1 MGLNRREFLQQAGR
15 VLAGLGI
22 GEALWLRLG
31 DRYLQALAQ
40 PTARKLAL
48 LVGVDKYPDSPLRG
62 CVTDVQLQREL
73 LIYRFGFA
81 ASDILTLTNAQAT
94 RENIETAF
102 VTHLSEQAK
111 PGDVVV
117 FHFSGCGSRVS
128 SIESPGIIQ
137 NSLVPADDVLPLL
150 GNRAVND
157 ILEETLLLLVRSL
170 STENAIAIL
179 DTSYTYPGFPK
190 NGNFRIR
197 SRPRPTVGQQ
207 SIAELTFVQGLKSR
221 PNLRREAVVL
231 AAAANSQIAAEQ
243 EWNGFTAGLF
253 TYALTQTLW
262 WATPA
267 SSLQVSFSRSASK
280 VELTGL
286 SQQPQIR
293 HEVLTASAV
302 VSWENLMLNSAT
314 ADGAVTA
321 VEDGGKTVQLW
332 LGGLSP
338 EVLES
343 AAGSVFAV
351 DNSSEGDSLQD
362 SYASRLV
369 LLRRTGLS
377 AKAQIL
383 DKPDRTFGQL
393 TAGLLVREEIRVLP
407 RNISLTVA
415 LGSGLERIE
424 RVDATSAFA
433 TVPQVSVA
441 GSDQLADCR
450 FGRVPETTLAETVS
464 AAPVLSQTRYGL
476 FSLNQIAIPDTEGDG
491 GEAVKVAVQ
500 RLTPPLKAL
509 LAAKLLRLTINEGS
523 SLLKVRAVLATL
535 APQAR
540 AVAQRE
546 PVRADRT
553 YRLEPLSAETEKS
566 ANIDLLSLKNGSRIQ
581 YRLYNES
588 DRPVYAAVF
597 AIDSAGRLLAVNFD
611 GINANGGMSRAIDP
625 GENLSVPAAGAVG
638 LAVSGALG
646 LTETLIIVS
655 VAPFDRTLAA
665 IAAEMQPTRDTLP
678 VVLLNP
684 LTVARAVLED
694 LHAASIPGVQKV
706 GISTDDLALDVN
718 VWASLSFVYRV
729 IGNG

>member
-1 MGLNRREFLQQAGR
+1 MGLKRREFLQQAGR
-15 VLAGLGI
+15 VMAAIGI

-48 LVGVDKYPDSPLRG
+48 LIGVDKYPDSPLRG
-62 CVTDVQLQREL
+62 CVTDVELQREL

-81 ASDILTLTNAQAT
+81 QSDILTLTNAQAT

-128 SIESPGIIQ
+128 SIDSPGIIQ

-179 DTSYTYPGFPK
+179 DTSYTYAGFPK

-197 SRPRPTVGQQ
+197 SRPRPTVGQP

-221 PNLRREAVVL
+221 PNLRQEAVVL
-231 AAAANSQIAAEQ
+231 AAATNSQIAAEQ

-267 SSLQVSFSRSASK
+267 SSLQVSFSRAAGK

-293 HEVLTASAV
+293 NQVLAAAAV
-302 VSWENLMLNSAT
+302 VNWENLMLNSAT

-351 DNSSEGDSLQD
+351 DDSSEGDSLGD
-362 SYASRLV
+362 SYASRFV

-383 DKPDRTFGQL
+383 DKPDRALGKL

-407 RNISLTVA
+407 RNIGLTVA
-415 LGSGLERIE
+415 LDSGLERIE

-476 FSLNQIAIPDTEGDG
+476 FSLGQISIPDTEGDG

-500 RLTPPLKAL
+500 RLTPQLKAL
-509 LAAKLLRLTINEGS
+509 LAAKLLRLTVNEGS
-523 SLLKVRAVLATL
+523 SLRAVRAVLATL

-597 AIDSAGRLLAVNFD
+597 AIDSAGRLLAVNSD
-611 GINANGGMSRAIDP
+611 GLNANGGMSRAIAP

-665 IAAEMQPTRDTLP
+665 IALEMQQTRDTLP
-678 VVLLNP
+678 LALLNP
-684 LTVARAVLED
+684 LNVARAMLED
-694 LHAASIPGVQKV
+694 LHVASIPGVQKL

-718 VWASLSFVYRV
+718 VWATLSFVYRV
-729 IGNG
+729 V

>member
-1 MGLNRREFLQQAGR
+1 MQKTGR
-15 VLAGLGI
+15 VLAAIGI
-22 GEALWLRLG
+22 GEALWLPLG

-48 LVGVDKYPDSPLRG
+48 LVGIDKYPNSPLRG
-62 CVTDVQLQREL
+62 CVTDVELQREL

-81 ASDILTLTNAQAT
+81 PSDILTLTDSQAT

-128 SIESPGIIQ
+128 SIDSPDKMQ
-137 NSLVPADDVLPLL
+137 NSLVPVDDVLPLL
-150 GNRAVND
+150 GNRTVND

-170 STENAIAIL
+170 PTENAIAIL
-179 DTSYTYPGFPK
+179 DTGYNYPGFSQ

-197 SRPRPTVGQQ
+197 SRPRPTVGQL
-207 SIAELTFVQGLKSR
+207 STAELTFAQGLRLR
-221 PNLRREAVVL
+221 PNLRSAPAIL

-243 EWNGFTAGLF
+243 EWNGFSAGLF
-253 TYALTQTLW
+253 TYTLTQTLW

-267 SSLQVSFSRSASK
+267 SSLQVSFSRAAGT
-280 VELTGL
+280 VERLGL

-293 HEVLTASAV
+293 HEVLTVPPAV
-302 VSWENLMLNSAT
+302 DWESLMLNSAA

-321 VEDGGKTVQLW
+321 VEDGDKTVQLW

-338 EVLES
+338 SVLES
-343 AAGSVFAV
+343 AAGSVFVV
-351 DNSSEGDSLQD
+351 DS
-362 SYASRLV
+362 ASGGERL
-369 LLRRTGLS
+369 LLRGRTGLS

-383 DKPDRTFGQL
+383 DKPDRTFDQL

-407 RNISLTVA
+407 RNIGLTVA
-415 LGSGLERIE
+415 LDSGLERIE

-433 TVPQVSVA
+433 TVPQVSPV
-441 GSDQLADCR
+441 GSEQPADCR
-450 FGRVPETTLAETVS
+450 FGRVPETTLAESVS

-476 FSLNQIAIPDTEGDG
+476 FSLGQIPIPDTEGDG

-500 RLTPPLKAL
+500 RLTPQLKAL
-509 LAAKLLRLTINEGS
+509 LALKLLRLTANEGAS
-523 SLLKVRAVLATL
+523 RLKVRATLATL

-540 AVAQRE
+540 VVAQKE
-546 PVRADRT
+546 PVRAVKRSYPVGNRT
-553 YRLEPLSAETEKS
+553 YRLEPLTTETEKS
-566 ANIDLLSLKNGSRIQ
+566 GNIDLLNVKIGSRIQ

-597 AIDSAGRLLAVNFD
+597 ASDTTGRLLAVNYD
-611 GINANGGMSRAIDP
+611 SNTVGGMSRAIAP
-625 GENLSVPAAGAVG
+625 GENLSVPTAGAVG
-638 LAVSGALG
+638 LAVFGAIG
-646 LTETLIIVS
+646 LTETQIIFS

-665 IAAEMQPTRDTLP
+665 IEAEMQQTRDTLP
-678 VVLLNP
+678 VVVSNP
-684 LTVARAVLED
+684 LTVARAMLED
-694 LHAASIPGVQKV
+694 LHAASIPSVQKV
-706 GISTDDLALDVN
+706 GISTEDLALDVN
-718 VWASLSFVYRV
+718 VWATLSFVYRV

>member
-1 MGLNRREFLQQAGR
+1 MGLKRREFLQQAGR
-15 VLAGLGI
+15 VLAAIGI
-22 GEALWLRLG
+22 SEALWLRPG
-31 DRYLQALAQ
+31 DRYLQAIAQ

-62 CVTDVQLQREL
+62 CVTDVELQREL

-81 ASDILTLTNAQAT
+81 PSDILTLTDDRAT

-111 PGDVVV
+111 PGDAVV

-128 SIESPGIIQ
+128 SIESPGKMQ
-137 NSLVPADDVLPLL
+137 NSLVPADDVLPLSGQL
-150 GNRAVND
+150 AVND

-170 STENAIAIL
+170 ATENAIAIL

-197 SRPRPTVGQQ
+197 SRPRPAIGEP
-207 SIAELTFVQGLKSR
+207 SLAELTFAEGLKSR
-221 PNLRREAVVL
+221 PNLRPAASVV

-243 EWNGFTAGLF
+243 DWNGFSAGLF

-262 WATPA
+262 RATPA
-267 SSLQVSFSRSASK
+267 SSFSVCFSRAAGN
-280 VELTGL
+280 VEQVAGL
-286 SQQPQIR
+286 SQQPQILN
-293 HEVLTASAV
+293 HNLTAAPAV
-302 VSWENLMLNSAT
+302 DFSSLMLNSP

-338 EVLES
+338 GVLES
-343 AAGSVFAV
+343 AGGSVFAV
-351 DNSSEGDSLQD
+351 DS
-362 SYASRLV
+362 ASGGERLV
-369 LLRRTGLS
+369 LLRRAGLS

-383 DKPDRTFGQL
+383 DKPDRAFGQL

-407 RNISLTVA
+407 RNIGLTVA
-415 LGSGLERIE
+415 LDSGLERIE

-433 TVPQVSVA
+433 TVPQVSAV
-441 GSDQLADCR
+441 GSDQPADCR
-450 FGRVPETTLAETVS
+450 FGRVPETALAETVS
-464 AAPVLSQTRYGL
+464 AGPVLDRGRYGL
-476 FSLNQIAIPDTEGDG
+476 FSLGQMPVPDSGGDG

-500 RLTPPLKAL
+500 RLTPQLKAL
-509 LAAKLLRLTINEGS
+509 LALKLLRLTVNEGS
-523 SLLKVRAVLATL
+523 SRLKVRAVLATL

-540 AVAQRE
+540 AVAQRS
-546 PVRADRT
+546 PVRADRA
-553 YRLEPLSAETEKS
+553 YRLEPLSVESEKS
-566 ANIDLLSLKNGSRIQ
+566 ANIDLLSLKIGTRIQ
-581 YRLYNES
+581 YRLYNEG

-597 AIDSAGRLLAVNFD
+597 SSDTAGRLLAVNS
-611 GINANGGMSRAIDP
+611 GGPNAAGGMSRPIAP

-638 LAVSGALG
+638 LAVSGAIG
-646 LTETLIIVS
+646 LAETLIVFS
-655 VAPFDRTLAA
+655 DSPFDRTLAA
-665 IAAEMQPTRDTLP
+665 ISAEMQPARDTLP
-678 VVLLNP
+678 AVLSNP

-694 LHAASIPGVQKV
+694 LHAASVPGVQKV

-718 VWASLSFVYRV
+718 VWATLSFVYRV
-729 IGNG
+729 V

>member
-1 MGLNRREFLQQAGR
+1 MGLKRREFLQQAGR
-15 VLAGLGI
+15 VLATIGI

-48 LVGVDKYPDSPLRG
+48 LVGIDKYPNSPLRG
-62 CVTDVQLQREL
+62 CITDVELQREL

-81 ASDILTLTNAQAT
+81 PSDILTLTDTQAT

-128 SIESPGIIQ
+128 SIESPGKMQ
-137 NSLVPADDVLPLL
+137 NSLVPVDDVLPLL
-150 GNRAVND
+150 GNRTVND

-170 STENAIAIL
+170 PTENAIAIL
-179 DTSYTYPGFPK
+179 DTGYNYPGFSQ

-197 SRPRPTVGQQ
+197 SRPRPTVGQL
-207 SIAELTFVQGLKSR
+207 STAELTFAQGLRLR
-221 PNLRREAVVL
+221 PNLRSAPAIL

-243 EWNGFTAGLF
+243 EWNGFSAGLF
-253 TYALTQTLW
+253 TYTLTQTLW

-267 SSLQVSFSRSASK
+267 SSLQVSFSRAAGT
-280 VELTGL
+280 VERLGL

-293 HEVLTASAV
+293 HEVLTVTPAV
-302 VSWENLMLNSAT
+302 DWKSLMLNSVA

-321 VEDGGKTVQLW
+321 VEDGDKTVQLW

-338 EVLES
+338 GVLES

-351 DNSSEGDSLQD
+351 DS
-362 SYASRLV
+362 ASGGERLV

-393 TAGLLVREEIRVLP
+393 TAGLLVREEIRALP
-407 RNISLTVA
+407 RNIGLTVA
-415 LGSGLERIE
+415 LDSALERIE

-433 TVPQVSVA
+433 TVPQVSPV
-441 GSDQLADCR
+441 GSEQPADYR
-450 FGRVPETTLAETVS
+450 FGRVPETTLAESVS

-476 FSLNQIAIPDTEGDG
+476 FSLGQIPIPDTEGDG

-500 RLTPPLKAL
+500 RLTPQLKAL
-509 LAAKLLRLTINEGS
+509 LAVKLLRLTANEGS
-523 SLLKVRAVLATL
+523 SRLKVRATLATL

-540 AVAQRE
+540 VVAQRE
-546 PVRADRT
+546 PVRADGT
-553 YRLEPLSAETEKS
+553 YRLEPLTTETEKS
-566 ANIDLLSLKNGSRIQ
+566 GNIDLLNVKIGSRIQ

-597 AIDSAGRLLAVNFD
+597 ASDTTGRLLAVNYD
-611 GINANGGMSRAIDP
+611 SNTVGGMSRAIAP
-625 GENLSVPAAGAVG
+625 GENLSVPTAGAVG
-638 LAVSGALG
+638 LAVFGAIG
-646 LTETLIIVS
+646 LTETQIIFS

-665 IAAEMQPTRDTLP
+665 IEAEMQQTRDTLP
-678 VVLLNP
+678 VALSNP

-694 LHAASIPGVQKV
+694 LHCASIPSVQKL

-718 VWASLSFVYRV
+718 VWATLSFVYRV
-729 IGNG
+729 MGNG